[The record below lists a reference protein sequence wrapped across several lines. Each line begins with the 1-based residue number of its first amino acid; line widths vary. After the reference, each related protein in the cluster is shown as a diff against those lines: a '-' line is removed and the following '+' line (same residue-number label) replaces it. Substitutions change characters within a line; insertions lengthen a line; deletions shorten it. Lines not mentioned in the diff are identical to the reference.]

1 MGSLAENSERSR
13 ICAAVPGE
21 EVGRRRGESGGK
33 WRGARVLP
41 LGGRGSSG
49 EGRWRRVRGEGR
61 PAEVLVRCG
70 GALETMGQGGRA
82 WELPGNELKLTGG
95 SICVER
101 RPSR

>member
-1 MGSLAENSERSR
+1 M
-13 ICAAVPGE
+13 
-21 EVGRRRGESGGK
+21 
-33 WRGARVLP
+33 LP